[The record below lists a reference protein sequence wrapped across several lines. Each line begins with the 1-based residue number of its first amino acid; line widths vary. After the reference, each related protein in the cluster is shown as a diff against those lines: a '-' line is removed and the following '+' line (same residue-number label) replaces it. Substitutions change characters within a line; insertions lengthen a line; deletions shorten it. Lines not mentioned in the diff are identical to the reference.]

1 MMFVNNDYRDPI
13 TCQLIVEAL
22 NICQAEETEMPVF
35 ICIGSDRHLLDC
47 FGPLTGTML
56 QESLPSVNVYG
67 TLDQPLNARNL
78 VKEMMIIKN
87 RHAGQKFI
95 AIDAAVGEESEIGR
109 IQFKAGAIL
118 PGRAVARSLPAVGD
132 FSLTAIVEKRGHAQ
146 TSGLESAKGF
156 AHVYHMARLVQKAV
170 TGWYCLHQE

>member
-13 TCQLIVEAL
+13 ACQLIVNAFAL
-22 NICQAEETEMPVF
+22 CQAEETEMPVF

-56 QESLPSVNVYG
+56 QESIPSLNVYG
-67 TLDQPLNARNL
+67 TLDRPLNARNL
-78 VKEMMIIKN
+78 IKEMLIIKK

-109 IQFKAGAIL
+109 IQFKAGSIL

-132 FSLTAIVEKRGHAQ
+132 FSLTAIVEKRGQAQ
-146 TSGLESAKGF
+146 TSGQESPKGF

-170 TGWYCLHQE
+170 TSWYCLHQQ

>member
-1 MMFVNNDYRDPI
+1 MMFVDSDYRDFQ
-13 TCQLIVEAL
+13 TCQAIIDAL
-22 NICQAEETEMPVF
+22 NICQAQETELPVF

-56 QESLPSVNVYG
+56 RESIPSINVYG

-78 VKEMMIIKN
+78 IKEMMIIKN

-95 AIDAAVGEESEIGR
+95 AVDAAVGEESEIGR
-109 IQFKAGAIL
+109 IQFKAGSIL
-118 PGRAVARSLPAVGD
+118 PGRAVAKSLPAVGD
-132 FSLTAIVEKRGHAQ
+132 FALTAIVEKRGHAQ
-146 TSGLESAKGF
+146 VSGQGTSQGF

-170 TGWYCLHQE
+170 ASWYCLHQQ

>member
-1 MMFVNNDYRDPI
+1 MMFVDSDYRHPK
-13 TCQLIVEAL
+13 TCKLIIDAL
-22 NICQAEETEMPVF
+22 NISQAEETVMPVF
-35 ICIGSDRHLLDC
+35 ICIGSVRHLLDC

-56 QESLPSVNVYG
+56 QESMPSLNVYG

-78 VKEMMIIKN
+78 IKEMMIIKN

-95 AIDAAVGEESEIGR
+95 AVDAAVGEESEIGR
-109 IQFKAGAIL
+109 IQFNAGSII

-132 FSLTAIVEKRGHAQ
+132 FALTAIVEKRGHAQ
-146 TSGLESAKGF
+146 MYSSKGF

-170 TGWYCLHQE
+170 ASWYCMHQQ